1 MAFLVNHPY
10 HQVNLADDQQS
21 ELDFDEAAE
30 AALDNKSLVITESKS
45 SEYDSEEEKDIVM
58 GDLRSMGKLKGGKKS
73 LISKSSY
80 TSGSS
85 SSGYDT

>member
-1 MAFLVNHPY
+1 M
-10 HQVNLADDQQS
+10 NLAEDQQS
-21 ELDFDEAAE
+21 ELDFDESAE

-58 GDLRSMGKLKGGKKS
+58 SDLRSMGKLKGGKKS

-80 TSGSS
+80 ASGSSS